1 MRLSEQ
7 ARGLMNTE
15 FGKSKG
21 QKGVQDELESGQSQ
35 TGAYFQQTQM
45 VAYDKEQKADVK

>member
-21 QKGVQDELESGQSQ
+21 QKGVQGELESVQSQ
-35 TGAYFQQTQM
+35 NMTYFQQTQM
-45 VAYDKEQKADVK
+45 MAYDKKQKADVK